1 MCRERFR
8 EIFFVKE
15 NNQPLKDDR
24 FSSKQK
30 LSCICRHICT
40 CVYMYMN
47 RSVDVGYVWV
57 GFHDAYMSSMFARK
71 YVALQRLIVFFL
83 QRSVLQNCARHT
95 DPIQYVQN
103 T

>member
-1 MCRERFR
+1 MKYF
-8 EIFFVKE
+8 FFVKE

-47 RSVDVGYVWV
+47 ISVDVGYVWV
-57 GFHDAYMSSMFARK
+57 GFHDVDMCINIGGW
-71 YVALQRLIVFFL
+71 VGG
-83 QRSVLQNCARHT
+83 
-95 DPIQYVQN
+95 
-103 T
+103 